1 MSNGTVEN
9 RKRAWFFIKVDPP
22 SNAEGIANNIY
33 INFIKDR
40 DYVNQNADNF
50 LIIRADVAS
59 GCSLFDIVV
68 PVDAKHDFS
77 LEEIKTILFDAT
89 PKEGVAISIAEV
101 TKHSPI
107 TPHETYGY
115 VSSEELQQGRL
126 DGVDEKDPDKAG
138 LQRPWSPGANKWG

>member
-1 MSNGTVEN
+1 MSNGSGEN

-22 SNAEGIANNIY
+22 SNAEGIADNIY
-33 INFIKDR
+33 NKFIKDR
-40 DYVNQNADNF
+40 DYVEQNADNF

-68 PVDAKHDFS
+68 PVDANQAFS
-77 LEEIKTILFDAT
+77 LKEIKTILFDAT
-89 PKEGVAISIAEV
+89 PKEGIAISIAEV

-115 VSSEELQQGRL
+115 VSGEEWQMGID
-126 DGVDEKDPDKAG
+126 DGVNPDDPVEPG